1 MTLGHLRRL
10 LTEAGGKPNPK
21 HAVDEFLAVVRNAI
35 VRYID
40 RDYRYESHA
49 SADEL
54 AESNAEQFVSDYWD
68 ECSEW
73 AKIAFSG
80 EQPPAALKNFKD
92 TWPDHDPLERL
103 LAVARYEFFN
113 AIVQY
118 EQTGVNALDP
128 NVMVMRKK
136 HKNWTPPD
144 YNHLDDWDDVADMK
158 DFNNRVGEEFD
169 KVWRDI
175 KKGDVIQFSPVKSV
189 MGATVS
195 VLKGIPN
202 MVTGTVKGVLR
213 GKVVFTEPVI
223 APSYLYFH
231 HELQE
236 HDEFDFSEKWRD
248 EVDVGSWARGNR
260 GLYRNDKRMSAIIE
274 RMLNDPDFEAA
285 IQDRVETFHAVEIIE
300 RAPERA
306 VVDISGFTKSDL
318 ICYVL
323 SVRGPMRKDDVLKVV
338 AFLEDKPYKQGSNVT
353 YFSQAGMVGDTID
366 NVGIAPGTRNAALYD
381 VTDKGRAIGE
391 RVRGRLGD
399 EPAKG
404 ETSVDGTAPS

>member
-1 MTLGHLRRL
+1 MIQMTLGHLRRL
-10 LTEAGGKPNPK
+10 LIEAGGKPNPK
-21 HAVDEFLAVVRNAI
+21 RAVDEFLAVVRNAI
-35 VRYID
+35 VRYIEH
-40 RDYRYESHA
+40 DYRYESHA

-80 EQPPAALKNFKD
+80 EQPPAALKNFNG

-118 EQTGVNALDP
+118 EQTGMNALDP
-128 NVMVMRKK
+128 NVMFMRKK
-136 HKNWTPPD
+136 HKGWTPPD
-144 YNHLDDWDDVADMK
+144 PDDHHTDWDDEADRK
-158 DFNNRVGEEFD
+158 DFNNRVSQEFD

-195 VLKGIPN
+195 VMNGIPD

-213 GKVVFTEPVI
+213 GKVVFEEPVV
-223 APSYLYFH
+223 APSYYHNEF
-231 HELQE
+231 QE
-236 HDEFDFSEKWRD
+236 HEEFNFSEKWRD
-248 EVDVGSWARGNR
+248 VVDVGSWARGNQE
-260 GLYRNDKRMSAIIE
+260 LYRHVKRLSAVIE

-285 IQDRVETFHAVEIIE
+285 IQDKVETFHAVEIIE
-300 RAPERA
+300 RASERA
-306 VVDISGFTKSDL
+306 MVDISGFTKSDL

-338 AFLEDKPYKQGSNVT
+338 AVLEDKPYKQGSNVT
-353 YFSQAGMVGDTID
+353 YFSQAGMVGDTIE
-366 NVGIAPGTRNAALYD
+366 NVGIAPGTRNAALFD
-381 VTDKGRAIGE
+381 VNDHGRTIGE
-391 RVRGRLGD
+391 RVRSRLGD

-404 ETSVDGTAPS
+404 TA